1 MADIKTKDNAK
12 GTIRTIDK
20 AAVATQR
27 MKQAYIATKEKAER
41 SVNANSSS
49 AEEYASDKLESGID
63 EVVHDGAYAFDKAGR
78 KGLETTK
85 ENIRTAKDGIQRFKQ
100 QRAEKSLRKQ
110 ASQNTSSAIKTV
122 DKAEKT
128 IKQSAASSGKK
139 TIKFAGKEATKTAQK
154 SVKTAEQ
161 TAKTA
166 IKTSQQAAKA
176 AQKTAQAT
184 VKASQKAAQA
194 AKATAKATA
203 ATIKAAA
210 KATVAAVKAIIAAVK
225 GLIAAIAAGG
235 WVAVVVIIVLCLV
248 ALIAGS
254 VFGIFFSGED
264 SGTGMSMQ
272 TVVQE
277 INQEYDDRLE
287 QEKNSVSYDV
297 LEMSGSRAVWKEV
310 LAVYSVKVNT
320 DPDNPMEVATVD
332 ETKKQLLSDI
342 FWKMNDISSRTES
355 KNHTEIEESD
365 DGHGNIVQT
374 ETTVTETFLYIT
386 VSHKT
391 VDEMAA
397 MYGFNQE
404 QKDYLAELL
413 QDENNQL
420 WSQVLY
426 GIGYSDDQ
434 IVTVALS
441 QVGNVGGQPYWSWY
455 GFDSRVE
462 WCACF
467 VSWCAN
473 ECGYIDAGIIP
484 KYAGCVNGVQW
495 FRDRGQWARADV

>member
-63 EVVHDGAYAFDKAGR
+63 EVFHDGAYAFDKAGR

-100 QRAEKSLRKQ
+100 QRAEQSLRKQ

-122 DKAEKT
+122 DKAE
-128 IKQSAASSGKK
+128 
-139 TIKFAGKEATKTAQK
+139 
-154 SVKTAEQ
+154 
-161 TAKTA
+161 
-166 IKTSQQAAKA
+166 
-176 AQKTAQAT
+176 
-184 VKASQKAAQA
+184 
-194 AKATAKATA
+194 
-203 ATIKAAA
+203 
-210 KATVAAVKAIIAAVK
+210 
-225 GLIAAIAAGG
+225 
-235 WVAVVVIIVLCLV
+235 
-248 ALIAGS
+248 
-254 VFGIFFSGED
+254 
-264 SGTGMSMQ
+264 
-272 TVVQE
+272 
-277 INQEYDDRLE
+277 
-287 QEKNSVSYDV
+287 
-297 LEMSGSRAVWKEV
+297 SRAVWKDV

-342 FWKMNDISSRTES
+342 FWEMNDISSRTET
-355 KNHTEIEESD
+355 KTHTEIEESD

-404 QKDYLAELL
+404 QKEYLAELL
-413 QDENNQL
+413 KDENNQL

-495 FRDRGQWARADV
+495 FRDRGQWADGSYEPSPGTIIFFDWEGDGVTDHTGIVQKCENGTVYTVEGNSGDTCRTKTYPVGSSVIYGYGIPAY

>member
-1 MADIKTKDNAK
+1 MADIKTKDSNK
-12 GTIRTIDK
+12 GTIKTLDK
-20 AAVATQR
+20 AAIATQR
-27 MKQAYIATKEKAER
+27 MKQSYIAAKDKAEH
-41 SVNANSSS
+41 SVNANTNS
-49 AEEYASDKLESGID
+49 AEEYASDKMESGIE
-63 EVVHDGAYAFDKAGR
+63 EVVHDGAYVFDKAGS
-78 KGLETTK
+78 KSLETTK
-85 ENIRTAKDGIQRFKQ
+85 ENLRSVKDGIQHFKQ
-100 QRAEKSLRKQ
+100 QRAEQSLRKQ
-110 ASQNTSSAIKTV
+110 TLQNTSSAIKAVEKT
-122 DKAEKT
+122 EKT
-128 IKQSAASSGKK
+128 IKQSATSSRQK

-166 IKTSQQAAKA
+166 IKTSQQTAKA
-176 AQKTAQAT
+176 AQKTTQAT

-194 AKATAKATA
+194 AKQAAKATA
-203 ATIKAAA
+203 TTIKAAA
-210 KATVAAVKAIIAAVK
+210 KATVAAIKAIIAAVK

-248 ALIAGS
+248 GLIAGS

-297 LEMSGSRAVWKEV
+297 LEMSGSRAVWNYV

-342 FWKMNDISSRTES
+342 FWEMNDISSRTKT

-397 MYGFNQE
+397 MYDFNQE
-404 QKDYLAELL
+404 QK
-413 QDENNQL
+413 
-420 WSQVLY
+420 
-426 GIGYSDDQ
+426 
-434 IVTVALS
+434 
-441 QVGNVGGQPYWSWY
+441 
-455 GFDSRVE
+455 
-462 WCACF
+462 
-467 VSWCAN
+467 
-473 ECGYIDAGIIP
+473 
-484 KYAGCVNGVQW
+484 
-495 FRDRGQWARADV
+495 